1 MIKESIEK
9 DLKAAMLTGDKRLVS
24 ILRSIKSAI
33 LYKEVAEGKRDTG
46 LDETSIISVL
56 KKEQKSRED
65 AVDLYEKA
73 NEVERADEE
82 QYQINVIKKYLPEEV
97 AESRIKQL
105 VDEAINTLDIG
116 TPNSK
121 DLGAII
127 GYVKKAEPNAEGSII
142 ARVVNIIINS

>member
-65 AVDLYEKA
+65 AVELYEKA

-116 TPNSK
+116 TPSSK

-127 GYVKKAEPNAEGSII
+127 GYVKKAEPNAEGSVI

>member
-33 LYKEVAEGKRDTG
+33 LYKEVADGKRDTG

-65 AVDLYEKA
+65 AVELYEKA

-97 AESRIKQL
+97 AESRIKLL
-105 VDEAINTLDIG
+105 VDEAIITLDIA
-116 TPNSK
+116 TPSSK